1 MTGLE
6 EMVLLGLIE
15 SEGVRERREAMDCRE
30 ERETVSGEIACWRFV
45 EREGVI
51 FGGKFEEEMR
61 LERWRSSFLRILKSC
76 VDFCGCGLRMLGPI
90 LSSRILCVERGLGF
104 MG

>member
-1 MTGLE
+1 LEKERKCGLLVTGLE

-45 EREGVI
+45 ERER
-51 FGGKFEEEMR
+51 E
-61 LERWRSSFLRILKSC
+61 
-76 VDFCGCGLRMLGPI
+76 
-90 LSSRILCVERGLGF
+90 
-104 MG
+104 